1 MKRPAVFF
9 DRDNTLIVSDG
20 YLGDPAQVMLVDG
33 AADAVAKARQYG
45 FKVFTISNQSGVARG
60 LFDEAAVRSVN
71 ARLDEMLQRA
81 NGAALIQAHEYCP
94 HHPEAQVEAYRLD
107 CEDRKPRP
115 GMLKR
120 LAQKFNLDL
129 NRSWVVGDAP
139 RDIEAGKLAGC
150 RTILFTDPNLPAS
163 PSASAESK
171 VTADYTVSSLREA
184 VNIIAKEAFKPTS
197 APTPRIINAAAN
209 ATAATIFAAAHANGN
224 GKAKSIPA
232 APVASVSSSTA
243 VLEEEPS
250 TAETSDYSTSESPA
264 AATTETT
271 DGSLNETHSDDHV
284 PLASFSDEDES
295 PKEEAVAAVE
305 SPRSALPIMRE
316 IEAPAPEPTEAAV
329 EEPLAEAPV
338 EAARVED
345 VPFEAAPVEAIAPTP
360 AATPVARTAAPA
372 AEPIVTAQ
380 PAVIQQVSMAKME
393 SLTQEVLQELRR
405 RREESTTDFS
415 VTKLLGGIFQII
427 ALGTLLFAFF
437 YRSNPTTFQSLTLL
451 SIAFQT
457 LTTSLLL
464 MGSQR

>member
-60 LFDEAAVRSVN
+60 LFDEAAVRAVN
-71 ARLDEMLQRA
+71 TRLDEMLQRA
-81 NGAALIQAHEYCP
+81 NGSALIQHHEFCP
-94 HHPEAQVEAYRLD
+94 HHPEAKVEAYRLD

-139 RDIEAGKLAGC
+139 RDIEAGKAAGC

-163 PSASAESK
+163 PSAAEQTN
-171 VTADYTVSSLREA
+171 VTPDYTVSSLREA

-197 APTPRIINAAAN
+197 APTPRITDAYSNTTTAAA
-209 ATAATIFAAAHANGN
+209 AAAAAISANSNGN
-224 GKAKSIPA
+224 GKHVTTTASSGNTA
-232 APVASVSSSTA
+232 VADDEETDTTDSSSTSD
-243 VLEEEPS
+243 ETKSSS
-250 TAETSDYSTSESPA
+250 T
-264 AATTETT
+264 TT
-271 DGSLNETHSDDHV
+271 DDSLNESAPESHV
-284 PLASFSDEDES
+284 PLASFSDE
-295 PKEEAVAAVE
+295 EETQPAEEPTATMEAE
-305 SPRSALPIMRE
+305 PETPSRSNLPIMRE
-316 IEAPAPEPTEAAV
+316 IEAPAPEP
-329 EEPLAEAPV
+329 EPEYTPEPEPQPEPVAEAP
-338 EAARVED
+338 
-345 VPFEAAPVEAIAPTP
+345 APAPTP
-360 AATPVARTAAPA
+360 VAAAPISTTTTAATPAQSTIVHQVTAAKLEA
-372 AEPIVTAQ
+372 
-380 PAVIQQVSMAKME
+380 
-393 SLTQEVLQELRR
+393 LTTEVLQELRR
-405 RREESTTDFS
+405 RREESTVDFS
-415 VTKLLGGIFQII
+415 ISKLLAGIVQIL

-437 YRSNPTTFQSLTLL
+437 YRDNPTTFQSLALL

>member
-184 VNIIAKEAFKPTS
+184 VNIIAKEAFKPTT

-224 GKAKSIPA
+224 GKARSILA
-232 APVASVSSSTA
+232 APVASVGSTA
-243 VLEEEPS
+243 VLEEEPA
-250 TAETSDYSTSESPA
+250 TTETSDNSNSGSSASVTN
-264 AATTETT
+264 ETT

-284 PLASFSDEDES
+284 PLASFSDEEES
-295 PKEEAVAAVE
+295 PKEEAVAVVE
-305 SPRSALPIMRE
+305 SARSALPIMRE

-329 EEPLAEAPV
+329 EESVAEAAPV
-338 EAARVED
+338 EAAPVE
-345 VPFEAAPVEAIAPTP
+345 VAPVEVAIAPTP
-360 AATPVARTAAPA
+360 AATPVARTAPP
-372 AEPIVTAQ
+372 AEPIVAAQ

-437 YRSNPTTFQSLTLL
+437 YRSNPITFQSLTLL